1 MTTRVLVSRS
11 RHDELVAKMKGF
23 VEKIVKVGNP
33 ADPSVMLG
41 PVIRAE
47 RRDAIEGHIASG
59 REQGAEL
66 VTGGGR
72 PRHLDRGFFIEPTIF
87 GNVRNDMRIA
97 REEIFGPVVSVI
109 PFDDEAEALRIAND
123 SDYGLFG
130 GILTKDKRRAID
142 LARRIRTGG
151 VSINGASN
159 AFDKPSGGFK
169 DSGIGRE
176 NGRFGLE
183 AYTELQV
190 VMWPN

>member
-1 MTTRVLVSRS
+1 
-11 RHDELVAKMKGF
+11 
-23 VEKIVKVGNP
+23 
-33 ADPSVMLG
+33 MLG
-41 PVIRAE
+41 PVIRPE
-47 RRDAIEGHIASG
+47 RRDAIEELIASG

-72 PRHLDRGFFIEPTIF
+72 PAGLERGWFVEPTIF

-97 REEIFGPVVSVI
+97 QEEIFGPVVSVL
-109 PFDDEAEALRIAND
+109 PFGDDDEAVRIANE

-130 GILTKDKRRAID
+130 GILSNDKRRAIE
-142 LARRIRTGG
+142 LAKRIRTGG

-159 AFDKPSGGFK
+159 AFQKPSGGFK
-169 DSGIGRE
+169 HSGIGRE

-183 AYTELQV
+183 EYTELQV